1 MTKDKIIKGSTLKA
15 SAFLETYKVEIENG
29 YYIVFK
35 MHFNDGTNEKV
46 IDLTRSLSSK
56 QKGYIMQVMKDF
68 E

>member
-1 MTKDKIIKGSTLKA
+1 MTKDKIIKNSILQA
-15 SAFLETYKVEIENG
+15 NAFLEAYKVEIEKG